1 MFPGIVLA
9 SGLLSA
15 QVATLIRFMVTLLV
29 QMNARPRNLNRSQTG
44 PVPLECEKKW
54 GRSVSANSGT
64 RFGGVSSTGSSTPV
78 MVTFVKPMKSPPS
91 RPQSQSLDSGLV
103 SLPSSSHTLPTCSSS
118 AASSSSSGVV
128 QVHEF
133 IFLGTGDT
141 VSNMQLICRN
151 NIRYFVNVSANASN
165 AIRSSQSCNCLDN
178 GQHGSRSVVVMPYR
192 DGMPVKELFDKF
204 KAVNDIIRQAR
215 NKAQRVLIFSE
226 EGLAACQAFALAY
239 NVQYYNLD
247 LDRALDNFERLNIKI
262 EINDHLRNALIKW
275 AAACEEQRVGDQ
287 MVTTTSRRIDWQE
300 ARPATVD
307 CAAKRVAWQ

>member
-1 MFPGIVLA
+1 MFPSQRNCYRIEESFTRPTAGTR
-9 SGLLSA
+9 
-15 QVATLIRFMVTLLV
+15 AT
-29 QMNARPRNLNRSQTG
+29 MNARPRNLNRSQTG

-54 GRSVSANSGT
+54 G
-64 RFGGVSSTGSSTPV
+64 
-78 MVTFVKPMKSPPS
+78 
-91 RPQSQSLDSGLV
+91 
-103 SLPSSSHTLPTCSSS
+103 
-118 AASSSSSGVV
+118 SSGVV

-275 AAACEEQRVGDQ
+275 AAACEEQRA
-287 MVTTTSRRIDWQE
+287 SFNELIDE
-300 ARPATVD
+300 LI
-307 CAAKRVAWQ
+307 